1 LVASV
6 VELERVEEPTL
17 ILRSDLAV
25 QLVLLVDLA
34 NDLNRKE
41 LESFY

>member
-17 ILRSDLAV
+17 KLRSDLAV